1 MEQNKSALIA
11 QSEVRPPTK
20 IFDYDDMAMQ
30 LPLNYENRLKLY
42 RVRVGSAGVSESFD
56 EWTADHAV
64 DRTEALEFMQNL
76 KNRDK

>member
-1 MEQNKSALIA
+1 MEQNKRALIA
-11 QSEVRPPTK
+11 QSEVRRPSK
-20 IFDYDDMAMQ
+20 IFDYDDTTMQ

-42 RVRVGSAGVSESFD
+42 RVGSAGVSESFD

-64 DRTEALEFMQNL
+64 DRAEALEFMQNL